1 MKCTKSIALFVVST
15 ENLKTLKYH
24 AFLKVLSVL
33 CGKCEKEDEYMIKEE
48 ELIEISKILA
58 LIKNL

>member
-1 MKCTKSIALFVVST
+1 MVST
-15 ENLKTLKYH
+15 ENLETLKYH